1 MTDEIFDVAIVGAGP
16 TGGALALG
24 LAGIGL
30 QVALVDARPTDTP
43 PPEDGRNFA
52 IVSGSW
58 NHLDHIGLAQNLI
71 SASEPL
77 RGLEAV
83 DGGTHWFG
91 RPSVMFSDADL
102 ENSAPGQPLGYMV
115 RAEVLQ
121 AEIDKALAVTSG
133 VVVKRPSKFL
143 ESSVR
148 PGICEIRLESG
159 DVISARL
166 IVGADGIRSSVREQA
181 GISVEGRDY
190 EKSVFTAN
198 VELSEQHEGIARQ
211 LFMPEGPFA
220 TLPLQGNRANIA
232 WYMKRGAAEA
242 LARLPVHDA
251 EAELNARFSE
261 FSGPMKIDGKTG
273 SYPLIL
279 QIAKTLIGPRTVLIG
294 DAARRVN
301 PLAGQGLNQGFR
313 DIAGLQHSLQQ
324 ALETGLDIG
333 SASVL
338 EGFQESRRFDSVSTA
353 LGMDAIDRL
362 FSNDSILTKP
372 LRTLGLI
379 AAGRLDGVR
388 KRLAERASG
397 TEPGVPPT
405 MTGW

>member
-1 MTDEIFDVAIVGAGP
+1 MTKEIFDVAIIGAGP
-16 TGGALALG
+16 TGGSLALG
-24 LAGIGL
+24 LAATGL
-30 QVALVDARPTDTP
+30 KIALIDARPITKT

-52 IVSGSW
+52 IVAGSW
-58 NHLDHIGLAQNLI
+58 HHLDHIGLAQNLI

-91 RPSVMFSDADL
+91 RPSVMFTDADL
-102 ENSAPGQPLGYMV
+102 DQSAGAQPLGYMV

-121 AEIDKALAVTSG
+121 AEIDKALSKTSG
-133 VVVKRPSKFL
+133 VTLKRPCTYL
-143 ESSVR
+143 ESDMK
-148 PGICEIRLESG
+148 PGFCDISLSSG
-159 DVISARL
+159 DRLKARL
-166 IVGADGIRSSVREQA
+166 LVGADGIRSSVREQA
-181 GISVEGRDY
+181 GITVEGRDY

-198 VELSEQHEGIARQ
+198 VELSEPHQGIARQ

-242 LARLPVHDA
+242 LANLPVHDA
-251 EAELNARFSE
+251 EAELNARFAE
-261 FSGPMKIDGKTG
+261 FSGPMKIMGKTG

-279 QIAKTLIGPRTVLIG
+279 QIAKTMTAPRTVLIG

-313 DIAGLQHSLQQ
+313 DIAGLQECLSQ

-353 LGMDAIDRL
+353 FGMDAIDRL
-362 FSNDSILTKP
+362 FSNDSMLTKP
-372 LRTLGLI
+372 LRALGLLT
-379 AAGRLDGVR
+379 ANRFEGLRR
-388 KRLAERASG
+388 RLAERASG